1 MGQVIDVGREGF
13 LCLMNRDGS
22 TRHDLRCP
30 DLTQI
35 VKLQE
40 AIQNGIEVLATVLGA
55 MDIEQVLAIKI
66 NQ

>member
-1 MGQVIDVGREGF
+1 
-13 LCLMNRDGS
+13 MNRDGS
-22 TRHDLRCP
+22 TRNDLRCP

-55 MDIEQVLAIKI
+55 MDIEKVIEIKI
-66 NQ
+66 NK